1 MNSSVRNA
9 VLWLVILCMV
19 VLVWAVFKGSK
30 VPGQQ
35 PDFSA
40 LVKDVKDGKVDKI
53 TLNSITGDVHGKY
66 KNGDE
71 FRSTVPHTYN
81 DFTTLLIDKGVAITV
96 EKDNGGKQGS
106 ILVDCLPLAFLLR
119 CSTLSIRHNS
129 AGRGQRRDA

>member
-19 VLVWAVFKGSK
+19 VLVWAVFRSGKTL
-30 VPGQQ
+30 GQT

-71 FRSTVPHTYN
+71 FRLS
-81 DFTTLLIDKGVAITV
+81 LIHI
-96 EKDNGGKQGS
+96 
-106 ILVDCLPLAFLLR
+106 
-119 CSTLSIRHNS
+119 
-129 AGRGQRRDA
+129 